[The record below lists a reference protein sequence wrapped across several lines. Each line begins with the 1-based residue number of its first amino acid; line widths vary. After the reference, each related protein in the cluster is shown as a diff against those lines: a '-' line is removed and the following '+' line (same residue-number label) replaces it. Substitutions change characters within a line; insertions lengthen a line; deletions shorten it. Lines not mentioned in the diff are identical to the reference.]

1 MRIDRFTFL
10 TSVQLLICS
19 AALCA
24 ASSVAP
30 GAPLVVDDH
39 SHVVVMEYE
48 AWSGPKAVTF
58 QGTAAKP
65 LLQSADM
72 QAVGG
77 GYDSADP
84 AIIRQHVAWLEYMGV
99 DAAISEVTNNVS
111 CIFNSEA
118 FAKKYLPY
126 CTPSFRVYNQN
137 LRDNTGKLYPAWTKL
152 GTRLKLIPLLVV
164 RRDVLQTHPLTTG
177 PNHIPDYIL
186 PRYPSPKP
194 SPSWRRHGISHPS
207 LTPAV
212 RSTTAQ

>member
-10 TSVQLLICS
+10 TSLQLLTCS

-24 ASSVAP
+24 ALAAAP
-30 GAPLVVDDH
+30 DAPLVVDDH

-48 AWSGPKAVTF
+48 AWCGPKAVTF
-58 QGTAAKP
+58 QGSAATP

-84 AIIRQHVAWLEYMGV
+84 AVIQQHVAWLEYMGV

-111 CIFNSEA
+111 CIFNSEW

-126 CTPSFRVYNQN
+126 CTPSFRIFNPTS
-137 LRDNTGKLYPAWTKL
+137 RGNT
-152 GTRLKLIPLLVV
+152 RNFI
-164 RRDVLQTHPLTTG
+164 
-177 PNHIPDYIL
+177 
-186 PRYPSPKP
+186 
-194 SPSWRRHGISHPS
+194 SPS
-207 LTPAV
+207 
-212 RSTTAQ
+212 